1 MITIAIAD
9 DHKMFREGIVALF
22 AIDTEISVI
31 GEASNGIEVIE
42 LVKNKQPDVLLLDIE
57 MPKMD
62 GFDTL
67 RALKKLKTNSKAL
80 VLTMHKSSE
89 FIKNCIAAG
98 ASGYLPKDSGKDTLI
113 KAIKTVAET
122 GSYYSE
128 ETSKLVMESFKN
140 NHQKNSI
147 SKREQEI
154 ITLIADGLTTKKIA
168 AKLFISPH
176 TVETHRQNILLK
188 LGLKNAAELVKYAV
202 QKGLL

>member
-9 DHKMFREGIVALF
+9 NHKMFREGIVALF
-22 AIDTEISVI
+22 AIDTKISVI

-188 LGLKNAAELVKYAV
+188 LGFKNTAELVKYAV